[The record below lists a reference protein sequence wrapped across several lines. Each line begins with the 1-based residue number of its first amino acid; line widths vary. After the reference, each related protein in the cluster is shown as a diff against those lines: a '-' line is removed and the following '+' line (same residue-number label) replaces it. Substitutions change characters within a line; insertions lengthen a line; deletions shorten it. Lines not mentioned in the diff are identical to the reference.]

1 MQDIKANAP
10 RILLNWP
17 TPPDYIPPPQ
27 LSDRQV
33 SLCPKRRAKGF
44 GLNFVNLSKELVECP
59 EGDYDLYDFV
69 QQSEQIT
76 NKEFDLVIV
85 WTSSF
90 DYSNPLNTKKFGC
103 PTVLLA
109 GDTHH
114 WEFPINHLLAYWA
127 TEGFDYVATAYN
139 FQHLHWFAAAGAENL
154 AWLPLISM
162 RTVTHDWVEDRENQ
176 VVFIGQQGSRH
187 PRRCRL
193 VQAIKNADLPIL
205 IKTANRQEAAKW
217 FAHSLISFNCSQ
229 NGDLNLRNLEVIS
242 AGGFLL
248 TDQLSFA
255 SGLDELLAPGTY
267 CDTYNSEAQLL
278 EKIRY
283 YLDHPQEAI
292 QIARRAYHTFDQHW
306 HPRHRI
312 QNLLDWVFGG
322 ELPEP
327 FRYSPRSDV
336 RYFVSTAS
344 SAWIDT
350 RLGIYEPI
358 QELHRVQE
366 RLRVFVGRGC
376 PGVIAADLLDLPRLE
391 LYVEEGF
398 GDPCGL
404 LQQKGVPERVHE
416 VRGEPSSWPS
426 FDAVVCTVGD
436 LQRLGRPLRTS
447 FAFILGEDTQLL
459 FANAGNITETFL
471 IDLIQKGSS
480 APSAWLRGYEGLEYE
495 GTVASLSRI
504 YQPAA
509 SILPDVKV
517 VVDVRAGVGV
527 ASACF
532 RTLHPEAAIHCFEVD
547 PLALHLLR
555 LNILS
560 LGNCFVHS
568 VGLAG
573 QDSCRTRRLW
583 PEDPQA
589 EWGVEQLLPFREA
602 RAALKEL
609 GLEPI
614 DVLRVATGGDEVE
627 VLANLQPQLRDIKV
641 IYVEFTS
648 EQDRKQID
656 QMLDPSHLLW
666 QGEISQGNYGCLCYL
681 SRAYV

>member
-1 MQDIKANAP
+1 
-10 RILLNWP
+10 
-17 TPPDYIPPPQ
+17 
-27 LSDRQV
+27 
-33 SLCPKRRAKGF
+33 
-44 GLNFVNLSKELVECP
+44 
-59 EGDYDLYDFV
+59 
-69 QQSEQIT
+69 
-76 NKEFDLVIV
+76 
-85 WTSSF
+85 
-90 DYSNPLNTKKFGC
+90 
-103 PTVLLA
+103 
-109 GDTHH
+109 
-114 WEFPINHLLAYWA
+114 
-127 TEGFDYVATAYN
+127 
-139 FQHLHWFAAAGAENL
+139 
-154 AWLPLISM
+154 
-162 RTVTHDWVEDRENQ
+162 
-176 VVFIGQQGSRH
+176 
-187 PRRCRL
+187 
-193 VQAIKNADLPIL
+193 
-205 IKTANRQEAAKW
+205 
-217 FAHSLISFNCSQ
+217 
-229 NGDLNLRNLEVIS
+229 
-242 AGGFLL
+242 
-248 TDQLSFA
+248 
-255 SGLDELLAPGTY
+255 DELLAPGTY

-278 EKIRY
+278 EKIHY

-398 GDPCGL
+398 GDPCAL
-404 LQQKGVPERVHE
+404 LQQVGVPERVHE
-416 VRGEPSSWPS
+416 VRGEPASWPS
-426 FDAVVCTVGD
+426 FDAVVCTAED

-471 IDLIQKGSS
+471 IYLVQGRSS
-480 APSAWLRGYEGLEYE
+480 VPSAWLWGYEGVEYE
-495 GTVASLSRI
+495 GTVARLSRV
-504 YQPAA
+504 YQPAV
-509 SILPDVKV
+509 SVLSDVRV

-532 RTLHPEAAIHCFEVD
+532 RTFHPEAAIHCFETN
-547 PLALHLLR
+547 PLALHLLQQNA
-555 LNILS
+555 LTLE
-560 LGNCFVHS
+560 NCFVHP

-627 VLANLQPQLRDIKV
+627 VLTSLQEQLKDIKV

>member
-90 DYSNPLNTKKFGC
+90 DQSNPLNTRKFKC
-103 PTVLLA
+103 PTLLLA

-404 LQQKGVPERVHE
+404 LQQKGVPERIHE
-416 VRGEPSSWPS
+416 VRGEPASWPS
-426 FDAVVCTVGD
+426 FDAVVCTAED
-436 LQRLGRPLRTS
+436 LQRLGRPVRAN
-447 FAFILGEDTQLL
+447 FAFVLAEDHQLL
-459 FANAGNITETFL
+459 LANASKLMEAVLPGFDFGKLRFSVRLYPDTVFYERTYLNFPVFL
-471 IDLIQKGSS
+471 SSQVQTVIDIG
-480 APSAWLRGYEGLEYE
+480 
-495 GTVASLSRI
+495 
-504 YQPAA
+504 
-509 SILPDVKV
+509 
-517 VVDVRAGVGV
+517 AGVGLGSV
-527 ASACF
+527 CF
-532 RTLHPEAAIHCFEVD
+532 RGFCPEAAIHCFEVD
-547 PLALHLLR
+547 PLALHLLQQNA
-555 LNILS
+555 LG
-560 LGNCFVHS
+560 LGNCFVHP

-573 QDSCRTRRLW
+573 QNSCRTCRLW

-589 EWGVEQLLPFREA
+589 KWGVEQLLPFREA

-627 VLANLQPQLRDIKV
+627 VLTSLQEQLKDIKV

-666 QGEISQGNYGCLCYL
+666 QEEVSQGNYGCLCYL
-681 SRAYV
+681 NRCIFYESSGNL